1 MSNEKAIIE
10 KLLVIATKQQKVIHK
25 LAQDDTVRYQSAR
38 ERHSPGNLDPNI
50 SYLKGVVDAAAPNA
64 GVTTPVGADV
74 KANAGSQEGGARIE
88 ATYSVSVRGL
98 DQADEKTKENF
109 LKVYKNQIKAQRPAL
124 DGKVSIF
131 FV

>member
-1 MSNEKAIIE
+1 MSNEKAIIT
-10 KLLVIATKQQKVIHK
+10 KLLDIAKKQQRAIHK
-25 LAQDDTVRYQSAR
+25 LAQAQGLSAP
-38 ERHSPGNLDPNI
+38 SVIADPNI
-50 SYLKGVVDAAAPNA
+50 SYLKGAVDVAATNA
-64 GVTTPVGADV
+64 GVTAPVGADV
-74 KANAGSQEGGARIE
+74 KANAGTQEGYAHID

-98 DQADEKTKENF
+98 DQADEKMKENF